1 MIIYPPLVGELVPA
15 FLYHDTTLEGA
26 AATTISIPFEWNP
39 AVPKSSKI
47 TLKLQ
52 IKDYFTSTIIYTSTT
67 GVNGLSGTAV
77 FVVPDTPYTVKNVTY
92 TFPVVG
98 QYYKLQIAYDDG
110 DTSVLTY
117 SSASL
122 GKCISSGVDMY
133 ISDVQEFDTG
143 DTMIENCVDYKGVY
157 LRDQLNEPLYSYR
170 FDFKDQ
176 FGKVLESSGD
186 VIWDNEQDGI
196 SIQTYPNQLLWEEPE
211 LQVDNSPYGAL
222 AYMITEYNEQN
233 QIVYSS
239 QLLLYLSETI
249 EVHLGSSDTVKITI
263 QSFDLADTI
272 TITDKTLIKL
282 WHTSGIYIQN
292 QGTLIEGSIITGTFK
307 IQNYQVLIN
316 GLSFKSSPTYHLN
329 YEPQI
334 GQTYSM
340 DFTITTINGYSRTV
354 SRQVQKQLSEAPLY
368 DFDLV
373 ANTNGDDGYVDL
385 SLGLENL
392 YCELTNETMYSYTT
406 PYTTSDIGL
415 NAFNSSERAEIAHF
429 AGLKS
434 GVYNYNIEFP
444 IDTSSIEVYDDN
456 NNTLE
461 IITLPYLMPKGTKCN
476 LSFKLNMTQQDTD
489 YLWTYSSRTLQI
501 LNLKGMNGQFSI
513 ERSTIENQ
521 NSNWETI
528 TTFAVGASTDL
539 STWSWRDFSAELG
552 TDYIYRIRQ
561 FNKGQYSTPISFAY
575 ATLPAEHMFLSDG
588 EKQLKIAF
596 NPKVSSFKTTTLET
610 KTDTIGGK
618 YPIFYRNGQVGY
630 KEIPIS
636 GLISYQMDDNQ
647 FFMTDDEL
655 GLNSKTTIREST
667 AAADSSIKG
676 RTTNLVDY
684 NILAERKFKL
694 AVLDWLNNG
703 KPKLFRSGPEGNYIV
718 RLMNV
723 SLSPNDTVGR
733 MLHTFS
739 CTGYEIAECTFDKL
753 KELNLINIDTLVPDG
768 VDYTTEQYLGS
779 GEGLTKYYIR
789 NLSWSTL
796 TPVLYS
802 KIQLKPVGSENYLYF
817 INATGL
823 FETPKDVVYEE
834 LIIPANNISDKNA
847 KDYNELANSTFNY
860 EIDSGTYDSATDTF
874 GTTKTT
880 VVWEKAAVKS
890 YSNVYY
896 LSAVIETPDKNS
908 YIKLNDDDKPIDL
921 SDGQTRYYYDLGN
934 VTISAIVNASVII
947 AYGKQEATS

>member
-1 MIIYPPLVGELVPA
+1 MIIYPPLIEELVPA
-15 FLYHDTTLEGA
+15 FLYHDTTTSEGA
-26 AATTISIPFEWNP
+26 AATTIFIPFEWNP
-39 AVPKSSKI
+39 AVPKSSNI

-52 IKDYFTSTIIYTSTT
+52 IKDYFTSTVIYTSTT

-77 FVVPDTPYTVKNVTY
+77 FVVPDTDYIVNNKTY
-92 TFPVVG
+92 TFPIVG

-110 DTSVLTY
+110 DTSILTY

-122 GKCISSGVDMY
+122 GKCISSNITMY
-133 ISDVQEFDTG
+133 ISDMQETDTG
-143 DTMIENCVDYKGVY
+143 NTMMENCVDYKGIY

-176 FGKVLESSGD
+176 FGNILESSGEI
-186 VIWDNEQDGI
+186 VWDNEQDKQI
-196 SIQTYPNQLLWEEPE
+196 ISPTLSNELNNCFQHYLSSSLTSPIDSPFVLSIQFFDNDPSNPTIEANFIDEININFGLITQSQL
-211 LQVDNSPYGAL
+211 
-222 AYMITEYNEQN
+222 
-233 QIVYSS
+233 YSS
-239 QLLLYLSETI
+239 NIIQITLPPGKYYLITNDSWGNYNNA
-249 EVHLGSSDTVKITI
+249 LWSD
-263 QSFDLADTI
+263 I
-272 TITDKTLIKL
+272 TITENYCGYFNTNFILREE
-282 WHTSGIYIQN
+282 QN
-292 QGTLIEGSIITGTFK
+292 
-307 IQNYQVLIN
+307 VN
-316 GLSFKSSPTYHLN
+316 GLLTWELSSEFVPIVFFKSSPIYHLN

-334 GQTYSM
+334 GQTYTM
-340 DFTITTINGYSRTV
+340 DFTITTINGYSKTV

-368 DFDLV
+368 KFNLV
-373 ANTNGDDGYVDL
+373 AKADKYDGYIEL
-385 SLGLENL
+385 SLNNL
-392 YCELTNETMYSYTT
+392 PDS
-406 PYTTSDIGL
+406 
-415 NAFNSSERAEIAHF
+415 
-429 AGLKS
+429 
-434 GVYNYNIEFP
+434 
-444 IDTSSIEVYDDN
+444 
-456 NNTLE
+456 
-461 IITLPYLMPKGTKCN
+461 
-476 LSFKLNMTQQDTD
+476 
-489 YLWTYSSRTLQI
+489 
-501 LNLKGMNGQFSI
+501 GMNAQFSI
-513 ERSTIENQ
+513 ERSTIEKQ

-528 TTFAVGASTDL
+528 TTFAVGTSANL

-575 ATLPAEHMFLSDG
+575 ATLPVEHMFLSDG

-655 GLNSKTTIREST
+655 GLNSETIIKEDT